1 MPFDRS
7 KYPAN
12 WRKIR
17 ESILYRA
24 DNRCECRGVCGDSH
38 DGGRCNVPN
47 HAVIKRD
54 PKRPAQW
61 EEHHGC
67 SLCLGGDP
75 ECSSRLVRVVLTIA
89 HYPDRNPSNCSEM
102 NLLCLCQRCHL
113 RIDHVQHVRNARAT
127 RMKRKAAGTLRGI
140 L

>member
-1 MPFDRS
+1 MPVDY
-7 KYPAN
+7 KLYPKN

-17 ESILYRA
+17 ESILCRA

-47 HAVIKRD
+47 HATIKRD
-54 PKRPAQW
+54 PACPARW
-61 EEHHGC
+61 VEHHGC

-89 HYPDRNPSNCSEM
+89 HYPDPTPSNCDEG
-102 NLLCLCQRCHL
+102 NLLALCQRCHL
-113 RIDHVQHVRNARAT
+113 RVDHVQHVRNARTT
-127 RMKRKAAGTLRGI
+127 RMGRKAAGYLRGV